1 MPANSNPNRIWVILE
16 LVRSSSPAVHGS
28 TYSEKDWL
36 EVWVGIKHPEGMLPN
51 PRQLSLGKGASRP
64 KALARGCQ
72 SSLKL
77 YPKSENLTKTE
88 NLTKKVQSRWEKT
101 ATYVS
106 EQKCP
111 FPFTLIHIN
120 GTKRVSMCSC
130 SHPFSPFVFT
140 SLQSGLVDKSM
151 ERFS

>member
-1 MPANSNPNRIWVILE
+1 MFQFVLE

-77 YPKSENLTKTE
+77 YPSG
-88 NLTKKVQSRWEKT
+88 W
-101 ATYVS
+101 
-106 EQKCP
+106 
-111 FPFTLIHIN
+111 
-120 GTKRVSMCSC
+120 GGRVI
-130 SHPFSPFVFT
+130 F
-140 SLQSGLVDKSM
+140 
-151 ERFS
+151 